1 MAVTKEQI
9 FAAADALAA
18 EGKRPTLESIRQITG
33 GSYSTISPALNEW
46 RARQAAKAS
55 PIREAA
61 PQAVADR
68 MAEVGAEV
76 WSIALELA
84 NARLAA
90 EREAL
95 DKARGELDD
104 EGQKRLAT
112 LESEL
117 KYVQK
122 LKEKYV
128 AEHPDSRD
136 KVFHTRE
143 R

>member
-1 MAVTKEQI
+1 MAVTKAQI

-68 MAEVGAEV
+68 MAEVGAEIWAIV
-76 WSIALELA
+76 TLLSGATETQKVRYRRASARFCSSIMAHCGRFCSLI
-84 NARLAA
+84 AR
-90 EREAL
+90 
-95 DKARGELDD
+95 
-104 EGQKRLAT
+104 
-112 LESEL
+112 
-117 KYVQK
+117 
-122 LKEKYV
+122 
-128 AEHPDSRD
+128 
-136 KVFHTRE
+136 
-143 R
+143 